1 MTRVY
6 LVRHGI
12 HDLVGKTLVGRMP
25 GVHLGPEGLAQ
36 ADRVAAALAS
46 RGVRTLL
53 SSPMERCRETA
64 APIAARLGLPVETDQ
79 ALTEVDYGE
88 WTGRSIVS
96 LSGEPAWRR
105 WNDQRLAGAVPHGE
119 PIQAVQARGMGVVER
134 YATGQQGSI
143 VLVSHGDVIKAI
155 ALTLIGASLD
165 RHDRLAIDP
174 ASITTV
180 DLWPGGGKVVRSNEV
195 VPA

>member
-36 ADRVAAALAS
+36 ADRVALALAD

-64 APIAARLGLPVETDQ
+64 TPIAARLGLPVEIDQ

-88 WTGRSIVS
+88 WTGRSIVG
-96 LSGEPAWRR
+96 LSDEPAWRR
-105 WNDQRLAGAVPHGE
+105 WNEQRLERAIPGGE
-119 PIQAVQARGMGVVER
+119 TIQAVQARGVGVVER
-134 YATGQQGSI
+134 LATDQQGPV
-143 VLVSHGDVIKAI
+143 VLVSHGDVIKAVV
-155 ALTLIGASLD
+155 LTLLGASLE

-174 ASITTV
+174 ASITTL

>member
-1 MTRVY
+1 MRLY
-6 LVRHGI
+6 LVRHGV

-25 GVHLGPEGLAQ
+25 GIHLGPEGLAQ
-36 ADRVAAALAS
+36 AERLAAVLAG
-46 RGVRTLL
+46 RGIRTIV

-64 APIAARLGLPVETDQ
+64 APLAARIGLPVGIHN

-105 WNDQRLAGAVPHGE
+105 WNDKRLDGAVPGGE
-119 PIQAVQARGMGVVER
+119 AIRDVQARGMSVVER
-134 YATGQQGSI
+134 FASDEQEPA
-143 VLVSHGDVIKAI
+143 VLVSHGDVIKAVV
-155 ALTLIGASLD
+155 LTLLGASLD

-174 ASITTV
+174 ASLTTI
-180 DLWPGGGKVVRSNEV
+180 DLWPGGGKVVRSNEA
-195 VPA
+195 VPV